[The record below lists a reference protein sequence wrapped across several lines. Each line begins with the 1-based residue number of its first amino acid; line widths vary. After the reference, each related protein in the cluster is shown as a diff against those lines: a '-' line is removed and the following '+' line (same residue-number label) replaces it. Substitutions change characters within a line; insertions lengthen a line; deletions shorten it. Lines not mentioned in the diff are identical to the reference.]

1 MERPADR
8 EVLADLSRE
17 PTPGY
22 WHRVWKKLLNDKVSV
37 ICMIVLLS
45 TRLPVLFAPLLTPCD
60 PAFSSVMN
68 RLKPVGTEGH
78 ILGTDELG
86 RDMATR
92 LLYGGRLLLLM
103 GMLPVAH
110 ALLKLEPWQALS
122 EAGSTC

>member
-1 MERPADR
+1 
-8 EVLADLSRE
+8 
-17 PTPGY
+17 
-22 WHRVWKKLLNDKVSV
+22 
-37 ICMIVLLS
+37 
-45 TRLPVLFAPLLTPCD
+45 
-60 PAFSSVMN
+60 MN